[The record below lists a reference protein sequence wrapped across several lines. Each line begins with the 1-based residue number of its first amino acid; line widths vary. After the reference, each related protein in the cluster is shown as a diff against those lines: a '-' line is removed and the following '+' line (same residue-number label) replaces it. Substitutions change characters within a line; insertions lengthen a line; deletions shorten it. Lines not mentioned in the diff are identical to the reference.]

1 MGEDTTCYCVSGSFE
16 SWNGLN
22 PFGKVIYFDDNV
34 LVFII
39 GWRMTSDEV
48 YDPFIEG
55 STMMIGCKRVWVLV
69 LCFRKS
75 DICHIV

>member
-1 MGEDTTCYCVSGSFE
+1 MGEDKTCYCVSGSFE

-34 LVFII
+34 LVFIA

-48 YDPFIEG
+48 SAPFVEG
-55 STMMIGCKRVWVLV
+55 WMMMIGCKRVGGDPALF
-69 LCFRKS
+69 L
-75 DICHIV
+75 

>member
-1 MGEDTTCYCVSGSFE
+1 MGEDKTRYCVSGSFE
-16 SWNGLN
+16 SGNGLN

-34 LVFII
+34 LVSII

-55 STMMIGCKRVWVLV
+55 STMMIGCKRVGGARAL
-69 LCFRKS
+69 FS
-75 DICHIV
+75 